1 MRPFV
6 LYISLNAIVIIIVYF
21 IHTMTTGIHFV
32 VTMVVKYCFFSLEYQ
47 SQYQLNKSS
56 LIINTTIDY
65 TTFSKL
71 KYPKQLINV
80 FDLVSD
86 ELKYVFE
93 NFLNICFRFD
103 IKILIVECKGF

>member
-1 MRPFV
+1 
-6 LYISLNAIVIIIVYF
+6 
-21 IHTMTTGIHFV
+21 MTTGIHFV